1 MAESNM
7 AEEMGSFL
15 YDIGDS
21 LEKEPINSAVKIR
34 DGMGEIRYMSNESS
48 NPHLKFQRY
57 FLSTIIDD
65 MWKNLA
71 MSVSRET
78 SDEDKRTILALFGIY
93 LQKIGNA
100 TQKEDFEECY
110 AEYVMLFEE
119 YIEKINQM
127 EVDRT

>member
-1 MAESNM
+1 M